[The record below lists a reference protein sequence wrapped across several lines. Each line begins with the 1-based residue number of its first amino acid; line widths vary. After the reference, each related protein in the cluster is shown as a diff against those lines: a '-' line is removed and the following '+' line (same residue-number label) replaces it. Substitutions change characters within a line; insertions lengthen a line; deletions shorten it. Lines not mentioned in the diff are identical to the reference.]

1 MDKILSPHIGPRK
14 SMKIV
19 FYSVLLCTLG
29 ACFSGQ
35 PEVQSKSN
43 DQFPEK
49 ENAPDDTLTKEIRPA
64 IYELHS
70 RLDSLK
76 NKRIAIVANH
86 TSIIEGTHLLDT
98 LIGWGLNVTKVFA
111 PEHGFRGN
119 VADGG
124 KVDDTVDGK
133 TGTPIIS
140 LYGKNKKPQKDQLTD
155 IDLVIFD
162 MQDVGA
168 RFYTYLSTLHNV
180 MEACAESGIE
190 MWVLD
195 RPNPNGHY
203 IDGPV
208 LKPGFESFIGMH
220 PVPVVYGMTIGEYAR
235 MINGEGWLRN
245 GLRCNLQ
252 VVECVNFDRNAT
264 YILPVKPSPNL
275 RDMEA
280 IALYPGLCF
289 FEGTIVSVGRGTQRP
304 FTVIGEPGNTKGD
317 FTFIPQ
323 PIAGV
328 SVDPPQKGKTC
339 RGYNLS
345 IEDGTSRRFE
355 QLELKWLIRMYNE
368 TSEKEKFFLANNFF
382 DKLAGTD
389 QLRKDILAGKN
400 EESIRNTWVNDLEDF
415 KKLRGKYLIYPDI

>member
-1 MDKILSPHIGPRK
+1 MDKILNRIVGPRK

-19 FYSVLLCTLG
+19 IYSLFLCVLG
-29 ACFSGQ
+29 SCFSGQ
-35 PEVQSKSN
+35 PEAQSKAV

-49 ENAPDDTLTKEIRPA
+49 DIAAADAVVEEMRPA
-64 IYELHS
+64 IYQLHYS
-70 RLDSLK
+70 IDSLK

-86 TSIIEGTHLLDT
+86 TSLIDGTHLLDT
-98 LIGWGLNVTKVFA
+98 LIGWGMEVTKVFA

-140 LYGKNKKPQKDQLTD
+140 LYGKNKKPQSGQLAGV
-155 IDLVIFD
+155 DLVIFD

-190 MWVLD
+190 LWVLD

-220 PVPVVYGMTIGEYAR
+220 PVPVVYSMTIGEYAR
-235 MINGEGWLRN
+235 MINGEGWLKN
-245 GLRCNLQ
+245 GIRCDLR
-252 VVECVNFDRNAT
+252 VVECVNFDRSVV
-264 YILPVKPSPNL
+264 YVLPVKPSPNL
-275 RDMEA
+275 PDMEA
-280 IALYPGLCF
+280 ITLYPSLCF
-289 FEGTIVSVGRGTQRP
+289 FEGTIVSVGRGTPRP
-304 FTVIGEPGNTKGD
+304 FTVIGEPSNIKGN
-317 FTFIPQ
+317 FTFVPQ
-323 PIAGV
+323 PIAGA

-345 IEDGTSRRFE
+345 ADSGNFRKFDR
-355 QLELKWLIRMYNE
+355 LELKWLLRMYNE
-368 TSEKEKFFLANNFF
+368 TAEKEKFFLPNNFI

-389 QLRKDILAGKN
+389 QLRKDILSGKS
-400 EESIRNTWVNDLEDF
+400 EDSIRKSWSIDLENF
-415 KKLRGKYLIYPDI
+415 KKVREKYLIYPDI